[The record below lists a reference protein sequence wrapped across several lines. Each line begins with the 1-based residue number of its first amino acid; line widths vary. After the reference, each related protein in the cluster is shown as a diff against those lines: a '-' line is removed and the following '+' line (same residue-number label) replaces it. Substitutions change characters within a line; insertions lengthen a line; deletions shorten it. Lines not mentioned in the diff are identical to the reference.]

1 MANKKRSP
9 LRVHPLA
16 IFAIGA
22 VVGGMLGKKSKKNK
36 GLDAAQDKFNKYMK
50 QFEETEFKPLDLD
63 KLRQENVYEER
74 DITKDILP
82 SYDLATQ
89 SFIQSQQNIMQAF
102 KKTAGASGVAG
113 LAQSMSQQ
121 GQQFAG
127 QTRAGLAKVLGSRAD
142 LALQEQS
149 RLQNLMTKYEVVN
162 QQGAAQFEQDKLA
175 TLMGVQGQQI
185 AGIRGAIANQQQ
197 ANATANAAMIT
208 AVAMMAGASDRR
220 LKKNIKKIGTSPSGL
235 GIYEFEFKDKVYG
248 EGKYQG
254 AMADEVPSEA
264 KITNADGYE
273 EVYYDKIDVDFKKV

>member
-1 MANKKRSP
+1 MES
-9 LRVHPLA
+9 LRLA
-16 IFAIGA
+16 
-22 VVGGMLGKKSKKNK
+22 V
-36 GLDAAQDKFNKYMK
+36 Q
-50 QFEETEFKPLDLD
+50 T
-63 KLRQENVYEER
+63 
-74 DITKDILP
+74 TKDDMVGISSRTDGP
-82 SYDLATQ
+82 
-89 SFIQSQQNIMQAF
+89 
-102 KKTAGASGVAG
+102 SGVAG

-248 EGKYQG
+248 EGRYQG
-254 AMADEVPSEA
+254 TMADEVPSEA